1 MKKNLVIGLGTVGG
15 ATLAG
20 FRKLGFDNFYG
31 WDIDEN
37 KRNKFPEEWI
47 LNPKETKEWIE
58 YQKGDKTISVLNIPT
73 QREHFEKKGYKPK
86 PSITDKDIIWICV
99 QEKDVESIIKEYKD
113 YTKNFVIRSTIPP
126 SLFNLPEKYPDLNI
140 LHNPEFLRE
149 EYALKD
155 FSNSDRI
162 ILGGNCPELKIYIK
176 NLYREAF
183 PFAKI
188 IADLS
193 FKESALCK
201 LFTNAYLATLI
212 GFWNEAKKICDKYN
226 TNTDR
231 IASVVSLD
239 PRISSYG
246 TICGAKFGGTCLP
259 KDLNYLT
266 ELTID
271 LPLLRAVKKYG
282 IYSSDIRIF

>member
-1 MKKNLVIGLGTVGG
+1 MRKNLVIGLGTVGRT
-15 ATLAG
+15 TLAG

-47 LNPKETKEWIE
+47 LNPKEK
-58 YQKGDKTISVLNIPT
+58 
-73 QREHFEKKGYKPK
+73 F
-86 PSITDKDIIWICV
+86 SITDKDIIWICV
-99 QEKDVESIIKEYKD
+99 QEKDVESVIKEYKD
-113 YTKNFVIRSTIPP
+113 YTKNFVIRSTILP
-126 SLFNLPEKYPDLNI
+126 SLFNLPEKYHDLNI

-155 FSNSDRI
+155 FSNSNRI

-183 PFAKI
+183 PSAKI
-188 IADLS
+188 ISDLS

-201 LFTNAYLATLI
+201 LFTNAHLATLI

-226 TNTDR
+226 TNADR

-239 PRISSYG
+239 PRVSSYG
-246 TICGAKFGGTCLP
+246 TICGAKFGGSCLP

-266 ELTID
+266 ELTDID

-282 IYSSDIRIF
+282 IYSSDIGVF